1 MTMGRWLPPF
11 GISFTADVMGATFA
25 LASAVLAFIVLVYA
39 AGRPAEANGGSFHA
53 LTTVRTDA
61 RGYFAKSAAN
71 ASGREWRLVWQAPD
85 GTTFRGTPTRAYAG

>member
-1 MTMGRWLPPF
+1 MRRTSATKVSIWGLVRP
-11 GISFTADVMGATFA
+11 AAGATT
-25 LASAVLAFIVLVYA
+25 ASIEV
-39 AGRPAEANGGSFHA
+39 RSKGGSFHA
-53 LTTVRTDA
+53 LTTVHTDS